1 MPEETPRSQI
11 TEILVEIGKL
21 NVKIDNLNDIS
32 KDIQGISKTATK
44 AHESASSAH
53 HRIDSIENAQTWLKR
68 TLFTSLLGLASA
80 ILLAYLNLKG

>member
-1 MPEETPRSQI
+1 MPEDTPRSQI

-21 NVKIDNLNDIS
+21 NVKIDNLNEFS

-44 AHESASSAH
+44 AHESAASAH
-53 HRIDSIENAQTWLKR
+53 HRLDGIENAQTWLKR